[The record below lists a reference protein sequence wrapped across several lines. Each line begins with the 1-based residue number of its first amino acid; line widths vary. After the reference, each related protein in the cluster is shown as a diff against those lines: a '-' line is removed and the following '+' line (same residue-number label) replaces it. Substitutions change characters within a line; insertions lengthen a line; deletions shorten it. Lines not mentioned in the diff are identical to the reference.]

1 MNNQTT
7 VSLAEIVAAR
17 ARLNGS
23 IIRTPCPES
32 PALSELTGAQIFCK
46 QEFLQRTGS
55 FKERGARN
63 ALAQLSPEHARRG
76 VIAASA
82 GNHALGLSWHGR
94 LLGVSVTVVMPRFA
108 PLVKVARCR
117 QFGATVVLHGD
128 TFDQAR
134 SEAMRIAQEARLTY
148 IHPFDDLHVI
158 AGQGTLAFEIL
169 DQVPDAEAVVVPV
182 GGGGL
187 LAGVATV

>member
-1 MNNQTT
+1 MKNQSTTT
-7 VSLAEIVAAR
+7 VSLSEIVAAR
-17 ARLNGS
+17 SRLNGAITYTQCS
-23 IIRTPCPES
+23 ES
-32 PALSELTGAQIFCK
+32 AALSELTGARIFCK

-63 ALAQLSPEHARRG
+63 ALAQLSPEQVRRG

-94 LLGVSVTVVMPRFA
+94 LIGVPITVVMPRFA

-128 TFDQAR
+128 TFD
-134 SEAMRIAQEARLTY
+134 EARREAVRLTEERQRTY
-148 IHPFDDLHVI
+148 IHPFDDPHCNRRPRNT
-158 AGQGTLAFEIL
+158 GF
-169 DQVPDAEAVVVPV
+169 
-182 GGGGL
+182 
-187 LAGVATV
+187 